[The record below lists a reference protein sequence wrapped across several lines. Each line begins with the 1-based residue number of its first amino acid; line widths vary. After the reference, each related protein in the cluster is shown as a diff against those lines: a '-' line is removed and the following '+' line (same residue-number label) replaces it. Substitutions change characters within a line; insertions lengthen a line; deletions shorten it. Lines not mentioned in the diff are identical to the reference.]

1 MFYKNIM
8 HKKIFLWNIR
18 SFKKCM
24 NFEAKL
30 RKCISA
36 TLYFFLF
43 KISTFKLIFPTLL
56 FEIIRKEQSTL
67 RDN

>member
-8 HKKIFLWNIR
+8 HKKIFHWNIR
-18 SFKKCM
+18 SYKKCM
-24 NFEAKL
+24 NFTAKL

-43 KISTFKLIFPTLL
+43 KISTFKLIFPTLCL
-56 FEIIRKEQSTL
+56 SLLDKNEAH
-67 RDN
+67 

>member
-8 HKKIFLWNIR
+8 HKKIFHWNIR
-18 SFKKCM
+18 SYKKCM
-24 NFEAKL
+24 NFTAKL

-36 TLYFFLF
+36 GLFIFLF

-56 FEIIRKEQSTL
+56 FEFIR
-67 RDN
+67 

>member
-8 HKKIFLWNIR
+8 HKKTFHWNIR

-24 NFEAKL
+24 NFTAKL

-36 TLYFFLF
+36 TLFFFLF
-43 KISTFKLIFPTLL
+43 KISTLILSWFFQLFCLSLL
-56 FEIIRKEQSTL
+56 DKNEAH
-67 RDN
+67 